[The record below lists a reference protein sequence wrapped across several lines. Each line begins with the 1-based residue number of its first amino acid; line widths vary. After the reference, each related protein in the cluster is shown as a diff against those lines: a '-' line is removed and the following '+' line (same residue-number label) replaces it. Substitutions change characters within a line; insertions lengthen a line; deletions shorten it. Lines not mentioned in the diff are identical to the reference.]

1 MARKWVVFL
10 RGAGGDGGR
19 GGGGDAP
26 MHTVSTFFTSIE
38 VIQYMV
44 PSNINRAEG
53 KGASVFV
60 SAIDT
65 MSTFLV
71 IIFSKS
77 VN

>member
-1 MARKWVVFL
+1 MAE
-10 RGAGGDGGR
+10 G

-38 VIQYMV
+38 AIQYMV